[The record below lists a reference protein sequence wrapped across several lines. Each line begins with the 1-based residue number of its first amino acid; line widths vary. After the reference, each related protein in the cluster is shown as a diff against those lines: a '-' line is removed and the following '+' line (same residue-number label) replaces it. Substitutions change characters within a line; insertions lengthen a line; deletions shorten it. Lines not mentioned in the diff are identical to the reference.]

1 MKKLLFGLVV
11 FLTICLILAAIS
23 PLPASAE
30 GQGNCLNPDTPG
42 FIKEDTGGVT
52 VTISADLGFIINS
65 VTVKAG
71 SEQSSDGSCT
81 TFTQDGTYACYAIS
95 GIGTSSVTVTKVG
108 SGPDCKDISHLE
120 AIQVIVPTENP
131 TATNTPT
138 ETPTDTPTETPT
150 NTPTETPTETTTV
163 TVTETTDPTETPTET
178 QTPDPTGTPIPTLP
192 PPPASTPNIIL
203 PVTGGD
209 FSSPKVDW
217 WLVVVGLGIAS
228 LGIRKFVM
236 ASKI

>member
-1 MKKLLFGLVV
+1 MKKLLFV
-11 FLTICLILAAIS
+11 FVAILAVCLILAGIS

-42 FIKEDTGGVT
+42 FIKEDTGGTT
-52 VTISADLGFIINS
+52 VTINADVGYVINS

-71 SEQSSDGSCT
+71 SEQSSDSPCT
-81 TFTQDGTYACYAIS
+81 TFNQDGTYLCYAIS

-108 SGPDCKDISHLE
+108 TGPGCKDISHLE
-120 AIQVIVPTENP
+120 AIQVIVPTDTP

-138 ETPTDTPTETPT
+138 ETPTETLTETPT
-150 NTPTETPTETTTV
+150 DTPTETPTETTTV
-163 TVTETTDPTETPTET
+163 TVTETTNPTETPTET
-178 QTPDPTGTPIPTLP
+178 QTPEPTGTPFPTLP
-192 PPPASTPNIIL
+192 PPPISTPILL

-209 FSSPKVDW
+209 FSSSKVDW
-217 WLVVVGLGIAS
+217 LPIVIGLAIAS
-228 LGIRKFVM
+228 LGVRKFALK

>member
-95 GIGTSSVTVTKVG
+95 GIGTSSVTVMKVG
-108 SGPDCKDISHLE
+108 GGPDCKDISHLE

-131 TATNTPT
+131 TATDTPT
-138 ETPTDTPTETPT
+138 DTPTDDPTPTDTPTETPT
-150 NTPTETPTETTTV
+150 EI
-163 TVTETTDPTETPTET
+163 VTETSDPTGTPTDPT
-178 QTPDPTGTPIPTLP
+178 DPTGTPIPTLP

-228 LGIRKFVM
+228 LGIRKFVLM